1 MDFQKK
7 LASDKFVVLAE
18 MNIPKGVDVSDL
30 TINTRLLKSRID
42 AVILPDMDNG
52 IMHMSSIG
60 SGVVMLRQGFEPII
74 HLCGRDR
81 NRMALQGDLLSAHIL
96 GIRNLLIVQGEDM
109 TNGDHQEAKP
119 VDDLDGPGLI
129 SMVDTLN
136 NGRDLSGFELIG
148 KPEFFAGVS
157 IPPIVDDA
165 HLDREIE
172 KAKEKID
179 LGAQFI
185 MTQPVFDLD
194 YYSRILN
201 KLNTLNIPVLSSI
214 LLLKNVGMARYIS
227 INDPNLRL
235 SENIITRIRKAKDRE
250 GESICI
256 AGEMISRLKKESD
269 GIKISALGW
278 ENRLPAILDSAEL

>member
-1 MDFQKK
+1 MDFKKK

-18 MNIPKGVDVSDL
+18 MNIPKGIDISDL
-30 TINTRLLKSRID
+30 TVNTRLLKSRID
-42 AVILPDMDNG
+42 AIILPDMDNG

-60 SGVVMLRQGFEPII
+60 SGVVMLRQGLEPLI

-81 NRMALQGDLLSAHIL
+81 NRIALQGDLLSAHIL
-96 GIRNLLIVQGEDM
+96 GIRNLLVVQGEDM
-109 TNGDHQEAKP
+109 TNGDHQNARP
-119 VDDLDGPGLI
+119 VDDLDIPGLI

-136 NGRDLSGFELIG
+136 NGTDLSGFELIG
-148 KPEFFAGVS
+148 KPDFFTGFS
-157 IPPIVDDA
+157 IPPIIDDA

-172 KAKEKID
+172 KAKEKVD

-194 YYSRILN
+194 YYSRILF
-201 KLNTLNIPVLSSI
+201 KLNTLSIPILSSI

-227 INDPNLRL
+227 INDPYLRL
-235 SENIITRIRKAKDRE
+235 SEDIITRMRKSKDRE
-250 GESICI
+250 GESIRI
-256 AGEMISRLKKESD
+256 AGEMISRLKKESN

-278 ENRLPAILDSAEL
+278 ENRLPAILDEAEL